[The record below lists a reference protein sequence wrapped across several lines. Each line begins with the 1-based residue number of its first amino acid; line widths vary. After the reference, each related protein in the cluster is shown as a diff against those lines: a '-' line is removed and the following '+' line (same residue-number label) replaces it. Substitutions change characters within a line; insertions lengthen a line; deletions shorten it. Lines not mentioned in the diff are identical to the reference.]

1 MGCVEPRRLL
11 KTALALMRVTILT
24 PSMAA
29 HSRLIAMSDPSA
41 VQQPNSDEEGE
52 RLVLA
57 AAEAIRNL
65 AADRGSLRNKVA
77 AQERELIRLRASNAE
92 LWRHV
97 ALVRDSYRR
106 LATGSSL
113 SCNGWT
119 ARSAPR
125 FRLSTAPAQLPNS

>member
-1 MGCVEPRRLL
+1 
-11 KTALALMRVTILT
+11 
-24 PSMAA
+24 
-29 HSRLIAMSDPSA
+29 MSDPSA

-65 AADRGSLRNKVA
+65 AADRRSLRNKVA

-106 LATGSSL
+106 LATEFFTQL
-113 SCNGWT
+113 Q
-119 ARSAPR
+119 RMDSAVGA
-125 FRLSTAPAQLPNS
+125 TVPAE

>member
-1 MGCVEPRRLL
+1 
-11 KTALALMRVTILT
+11 
-24 PSMAA
+24 
-29 HSRLIAMSDPSA
+29 MSDPSA

-65 AADRGSLRNKVA
+65 AADRRSLRNIA